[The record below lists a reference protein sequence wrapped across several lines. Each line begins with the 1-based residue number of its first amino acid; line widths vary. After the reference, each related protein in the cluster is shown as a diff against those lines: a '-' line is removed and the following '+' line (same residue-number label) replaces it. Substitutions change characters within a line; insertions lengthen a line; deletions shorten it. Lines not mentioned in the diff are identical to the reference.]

1 MRTAVGNYE
10 IDDDPARMDPA
21 AAVSFLTN
29 EAYWARWRSGQDI
42 RRQIAEAWRVIGA
55 YEPAGAVVGFARAF
69 SDGGSAYL
77 ADVYVLPG
85 HRGAGLGQAM
95 VTMMIEDGPGAGFR
109 WMLHTSDAFG
119 LYRRFGFAP
128 PPDSYMERPGGH
140 GGAGS
145 PLGRAEPGGIAPPGA
160 REPPAGEPRRLQA
173 R

>member
-21 AAVSFLTN
+21 AAVSFLTT

-55 YEPAGAVVGFARAF
+55 YDPAGAMVGLARAF

-85 HRGAGLGQAM
+85 PRGAGLGQAM

-109 WMLHTSDAFG
+109 WMLHTPAAFG
-119 LYRRFGFAP
+119 LYRRFGLAP
-128 PPDSYMERPGGH
+128 PPAQHLPPPPRGGT
-140 GGAGS
+140 G
-145 PLGRAEPGGIAPPGA
+145 L
-160 REPPAGEPRRLQA
+160 
-173 R
+173 